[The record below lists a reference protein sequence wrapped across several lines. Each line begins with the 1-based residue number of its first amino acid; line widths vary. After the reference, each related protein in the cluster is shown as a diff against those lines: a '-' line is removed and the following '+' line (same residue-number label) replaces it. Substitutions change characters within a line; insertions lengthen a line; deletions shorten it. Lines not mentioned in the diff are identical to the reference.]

1 MGQTFADIARHGPL
15 IVAVGVA
22 ALAGL
27 VSFLSPCVLPLVPG
41 YLSYVT
47 GLAGADLDEA
57 IGRPLPATTTAPN
70 GAGGGVAVLT
80 PPETAA
86 RRGRGR
92 VLAGT
97 LLFIAGFSAVFITS
111 GVIVASIGES
121 LLRYDRT
128 LEMVIGAL
136 IVVLGIAFLGLIPGM
151 QRELRVHR
159 LPAAG
164 LLGAPVFG
172 AVFALSWVPCVG
184 PTLGAVLGLAAAGGN
199 TGRAVVLAA
208 AYCLGIGLPFVA
220 FGLGFRSLIGVF
232 TVVRRNSRW
241 VTRIGGAMLIVVG
254 LALLTGAWSDFTIW
268 LRTTFGAGSVGI

>member
-1 MGQTFADIARHGPL
+1 MGQSFADIARHGPL
-15 IVAVGVA
+15 IVAVAVA

-47 GLAGADLDEA
+47 GLAGADLDA
-57 IGRPLPATTTAPN
+57 ALGRDRPGRTPAP
-70 GAGGGVAVLT
+70 GGGDGGVAVLA
-80 PPETAA
+80 PPETMA
-86 RRGRGR
+86 RQGRGR

-111 GVIVASIGES
+111 GVIVASVGES

-128 LEMVIGAL
+128 LEMVVGAL

-164 LLGAPVFG
+164 LVGAPVFG

-184 PTLGAVLGLAAAGGN
+184 PTLGAVLGLAAAGAN

-220 FGLGFRSLIGVF
+220 FGLGFRRLIGVF

-241 VTRIGGAMLIVVG
+241 VTRIGGAMLILVG
-254 LALLTGAWSDFTIW
+254 LALLTGAWGDFTIW